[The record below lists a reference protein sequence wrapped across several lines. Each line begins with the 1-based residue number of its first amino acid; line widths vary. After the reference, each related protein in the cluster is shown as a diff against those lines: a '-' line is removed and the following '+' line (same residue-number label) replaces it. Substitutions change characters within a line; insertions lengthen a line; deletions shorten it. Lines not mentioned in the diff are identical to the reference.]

1 LKEIIARKDLGLST
15 GRILAFAKSES
26 GAVIRLTEKQWEH
39 IVTARPELSDFMKE
53 ILLTVEQP
61 DEVLEPLQRDRP
73 QLHAVKKFEKLS
85 RFGLNQNLVVVYRE
99 TTVQEGFIITAFPI
113 SDKRKSRM
121 YRLWR
126 RL

>member
-53 ILLTVEQP
+53 ILLAVEQP
-61 DEVLEPLQRDRP
+61 DEVLEP
-73 QLHAVKKFEKLS
+73 F
-85 RFGLNQNLVVVYRE
+85 RE
-99 TTVQEGFIITAFPI
+99 TDRSCMP
-113 SDKRKSRM
+113 SRNS
-121 YRLWR
+121 RSCLV
-126 RL
+126 LA